1 MMGQPI
7 TSVTQHKYLGVELDS
22 KLTWNEHISA
32 FTGRANSSLGFL
44 RRNLYNCPEQIK
56 TQAYYSLVRPH
67 LEYAWSVW
75 DPHTQKNIQSIA
87 KVQSRAASFVK
98 KCNQHTLSTITSL
111 LEELKWPSLE
121 QRRKQTRLINLYKIV
136 KGTLAVEIPNYFR
149 QKERQKRNYHPLKF
163 INAGYRTNVYIYS
176 FFPRCIKEWND
187 LPETI
192 IEATNIEAFKLAL
205 RAQARPHW
213 AFELFLFLYHQHK
226 FTALFFSAHSTSTA
240 HICWRWAVLPFA
252 DQTFRFG

>member
-1 MMGQPI
+1 M
-7 TSVTQHKYLGVELDS
+7 
-22 KLTWNEHISA
+22 
-32 FTGRANSSLGFL
+32 

-205 RAQARPHW
+205 RAQARPH
-213 AFELFLFLYHQHK
+213 
-226 FTALFFSAHSTSTA
+226 
-240 HICWRWAVLPFA
+240 
-252 DQTFRFG
+252 

>member
-1 MMGQPI
+1 MVNYTYAMMGQPI

-67 LEYAWSVW
+67 LEYAWSVC

-149 QKERQKRNYHPLKF
+149 QKERQKRNYHLLKF

-192 IEATNIEAFKLAL
+192 IEATNIK
-205 RAQARPHW
+205 RP
-213 AFELFLFLYHQHK
+213 
-226 FTALFFSAHSTSTA
+226 SS
-240 HICWRWAVLPFA
+240 LP
-252 DQTFRFG
+252 

>member
-67 LEYAWSVW
+67 LEYAWSVC

-213 AFELFLFLYHQHK
+213 AFEHLL
-226 FTALFFSAHSTSTA
+226 TFFIFISPAQIHCT
-240 HICWRWAVLPFA
+240 VF
-252 DQTFRFG
+252 